1 MEQRRMEAVAEARK
15 NEGKAKKDMTSESLV
30 ETRTGMRAAG
40 SGVGGHGLNTVPS
53 TTRRRDG
60 QEQAAVIADLE
71 QQVADLM
78 ELKENNPDDP
88 VFKAPNSET
97 LSKFQ
102 VVCNRHADLE
112 NWLGREDAPEEMA
125 KDKDSSGVIR
135 LRYDGELRD
144 TVPEEGGG
152 EGIFVRHGHATV
164 RMGDGVFFEGFSPCY
179 QRPSQHSSC
188 SLAFPPSAHVQI
200 GYAVSPTR
208 THAHARALARTFTLT
223 RPCTQMRAQGF
234 SKTAH
239 RRARVS
245 WFSPVPTNGRVL
257 SIVVACMA
265 TVRPPCQLG
274 GMCWSICARVST
286 ACGRGGGGQTRK
298 T

>member
-1 MEQRRMEAVAEARK
+1 MEATAEARK
-15 NEGKAKKDMTSESLV
+15 NEGKAKKDMTSASLV

-102 VVCNRHADLE
+102 VVCNRHTDLE

-125 KDKDSSGVIR
+125 KDKDSGGVIR

-208 THAHARALARTFTLT
+208 MHAHARTFTPT
-223 RPCTQMRAQGF
+223 RAQGF

-245 WFSPVPTNGRVL
+245 WFSPAPTNGRVL

-274 GMCWSICARVST
+274 GVCSSICATSARR
-286 ACGRGGGGQTRK
+286 ANGGGGAHEEDIDVIDLRVH
-298 T
+298 